1 MQKLNFEGAFH
12 MPNPN
17 HPPKGS
23 KIAVE
28 PIRNPDHISA
38 IKQLLASKPRDLL
51 LFTLGINNGIRT
63 GDLLKLR
70 IKDLAGKRVGDT
82 IRITESKTGKTN
94 VLLINKAV
102 QKPLT
107 IYLSSENCKP
117 EDYLFKSRTGENRP
131 LTVQTVNRMVKTWA
145 RAINLPGNYGAHTLR
160 KTFGYIQRTQYGV
173 GFEVLC
179 KRFNHGN
186 PTVTMRYLGISDQE
200 VIEILQNEV

>member
-1 MQKLNFEGAFH
+1 

-17 HPPKGS
+17 HPKKGS

-38 IKQLLASKPRDLL
+38 IKQLLASKPRDFL

-63 GDLLKLR
+63 GDLLRLR
-70 IKDLAGKRVGDT
+70 VHHLLGKRVGDT
-82 IRITESKTGKTN
+82 ILIRESKTGKMN

-102 QKPLT
+102 LKPLT
-107 IYLSSENCKP
+107 IYLASENCKP
-117 EDYLFKSRTGENRP
+117 EDYLFRSRTGENNP
-131 LTVQTVNRMVKTWA
+131 LTVQTVNRMVKSWA

-186 PTVTMRYLGISDQE
+186 PTVTMRYLGISDEE